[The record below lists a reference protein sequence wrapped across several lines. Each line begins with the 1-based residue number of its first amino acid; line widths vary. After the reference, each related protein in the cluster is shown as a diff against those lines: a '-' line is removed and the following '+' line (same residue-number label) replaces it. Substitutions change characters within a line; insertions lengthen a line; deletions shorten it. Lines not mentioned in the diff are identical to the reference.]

1 MKRRFLC
8 AAFAAVTM
16 LSLAAC
22 ASVSANKNND
32 TYKLYYKI
40 NLSYAAGGDAIGSE
54 NVELSETDTEA
65 LAEDILDKLLSG
77 PDDTALIT
85 PFPAGT
91 KLNSVKVSAR
101 HAQVDMSEQY
111 GRLSGIDLTIAD
123 YCITLSLTQL
133 SNIGS
138 VAVTV
143 NGEPIPYRDTQ
154 RFMSRDVL
162 LSTMDDVVRTL
173 TVKLYFEESSTGR
186 LVAEDRTIE
195 LYEGETQADKVMSEL
210 LAGPENEAYISAIPE
225 DVTVR
230 YTQVDD
236 GTCYVN
242 LSREFERDIPETSHE
257 QNNVVYSIV
266 NSLCSVN
273 EIKDVQ
279 ILVNGA
285 VVNFYGDVDISR
297 PLS

>member
-8 AAFAAVTM
+8 AALAVASV

-22 ASVSANKNND
+22 ASVSANKDND
-32 TYKLYYKI
+32 TYKLYYKT
-40 NLSYAAGGDAIGSE
+40 NLSYAAGGDAVGSE
-54 NVELSETDTEA
+54 SVEISETDTAA
-65 LAEDILDKLLSG
+65 LAEDILDKLLAG
-77 PDDTALIT
+77 PDDTALIS
-85 PFPAGT
+85 PFPSGT

-186 LVAEDRTIE
+186 LVPEDRTIE

-225 DVTVR
+225 DVTVL

-242 LSREFERDIPETSHE
+242 LSQEFERDIPKTSHE

-273 EIKDVQ
+273 EINDVQ

-285 VVNFYGDVDISR
+285 VVNFYGNVDISR

>member
-8 AAFAAVTM
+8 AALAAASV

-22 ASVSANKNND
+22 ASVSANKDND
-32 TYKLYYKI
+32 TYKLYYKT
-40 NLSYAAGGDAIGSE
+40 NLSYTAGGDAVGSE
-54 NVELSETDTEA
+54 SVEISKTDTAA
-65 LAEDILDKLLSG
+65 LAEDIIDKLLAG
-77 PDDTALIT
+77 PDDTELIS

-111 GRLSGIDLTIAD
+111 GRLSGMDLTIAD

-186 LVAEDRTIE
+186 LVPEDRTIE

-210 LAGPENEAYISAIPE
+210 LAGPENEAYISVIPE

-242 LSREFERDIPETSHE
+242 LSQEFERDIPETSHE

-273 EIKDVQ
+273 EINDVQ

-285 VVNFYGDVDISR
+285 VVNSYGDVDISK